1 MPLKAETS
9 NCHSALYSDPTMKQT
24 TPALT
29 AGESLEDSTN
39 ISSRRDFNRRSV
51 QALLTISLLD
61 HLCSGNLLAAEARL
75 SAEKW
80 LKEVNGIGLDVQGKK
95 MKQVEWQ
102 NRIEDL
108 MQNQI
113 DLSELLR
120 LIDFERIEKNAKF
133 ADNGA
138 RSIRPRF
145 PKLEGVPDRLVFGQQ
160 VFALKKGR
168 SVVPHGHNN
177 MATAFIILKGNFHG
191 RHYDRVADEKEHMI
205 IKPTIDAKF
214 GPGQT
219 SSISDEKDN
228 VHWFKAEDEPA
239 FIFNIHVFGLNPG
252 SGRRTSRIY
261 VDPHGEKLDDGL
273 IRARLIDSKEA
284 HRRYG

>member
-1 MPLKAETS
+1 M
-9 NCHSALYSDPTMKQT
+9 TMKDT
-24 TPALT
+24 SFELE
-29 AGESLEDSTN
+29 AGESSADPVS
-39 ISSRRDFNRRSV
+39 ISSRRDFTRRSV
-51 QALLTISLLD
+51 NTLLTISLLD
-61 HLCSGNLLAAEARL
+61 HLCATNLLAAEARL
-75 SAEKW
+75 SAEQW
-80 LKEVNGIGLDVQGKK
+80 LNEVNQIGLDVKGEKVK
-95 MKQVEWQ
+95 ETEWQ
-102 NRIEDL
+102 SRIEDL
-108 MQNQI
+108 LKNRI

-120 LIDFERIEKNAKF
+120 LIDFERIEKTTKLI
-133 ADNGA
+133 DKGA

-177 MATAFIILKGNFHG
+177 MATAFMILKGNFHG

-219 SSISDEKDN
+219 SSISDVKDN
-228 VHWFKAEDEPA
+228 VHWFKAEEEPA

-252 SGRRTSRIY
+252 SGKRTSRIY
-261 VDPHGEKLDDGL
+261 VDPLGEKLDGGL
-273 IRARLIDSKEA
+273 TRARLIGSKEA
-284 HRRYG
+284 HQRYG

>member
-1 MPLKAETS
+1 MIMKDTS
-9 NCHSALYSDPTMKQT
+9 FELESGGPPADP
-24 TPALT
+24 PGIL
-29 AGESLEDSTN
+29 
-39 ISSRRDFNRRSV
+39 SRRDFTRRSV

-61 HLCSGNLLAAEARL
+61 HLCSANLLAAGARL

-80 LKEVNGIGLDVQGKK
+80 LDEVNQIGLDVKGEK
-95 MKQVEWQ
+95 MKQTEWQ
-102 NRIEDL
+102 LRIEDL
-108 MQNQI
+108 LQNRI
-113 DLSELLR
+113 DLSQLLK
-120 LIDFERIEKNAKF
+120 LIDFDQIEKTAKF
-133 ADNGA
+133 VDNGA
-138 RSIRPRF
+138 RSIRPQF
-145 PKLEGVPDRLVFGQQ
+145 PKLEGAPERLVFGKQ

-219 SSISDEKDN
+219 SSISDVKDN

-252 SGRRTSRIY
+252 SGKRTSRIY
-261 VDPHGEKLDDGL
+261 IDPAGEKLDDGL

-284 HRRYG
+284 HQRYG

>member
-1 MPLKAETS
+1 MKETAS
-9 NCHSALYSDPTMKQT
+9 ELSTGEFPEGSA
-24 TPALT
+24 
-29 AGESLEDSTN
+29 N

-51 QALLTISLLD
+51 QTLLTISLLD
-61 HLCSGNLLAAEARL
+61 HLCSSNLLAAEARL

-80 LKEVNGIGLDVQGKK
+80 LTEVNEIGLEMKGEK

-102 NRIEDL
+102 NQIEGL
-108 MQNQI
+108 LKTRI
-113 DLSELLR
+113 DLPELLK
-120 LIDFERIEKNAKF
+120 LIDFERIEKNANF
-133 ADNGA
+133 VDNGA

-191 RHYDRVADEKEHMI
+191 RHYDRVADEKKHMI

-219 SSISDEKDN
+219 SSISDVKDN

-239 FIFNIHVFGLNPG
+239 FIFNIHVLGLNPG

-261 VDPHGEKLDDGL
+261 VDPLGEKLDDGL

-284 HRRYG
+284 HQRYG